1 MKPGKSNGSALPRRF
16 RHLLIQLARQAQ
28 SDLARIPSHPARA
41 IHALRTRMKKLPAIV
56 HLVESRLSERSRHAV
71 LASAKRLRK
80 AFASQRDAQVAA
92 EMGFPPKPPAK
103 QRPTRP
109 LFQEAARLLGLLE
122 AGTLDGLTRKEVRD
136 AYVRTYR
143 SGRKRMKASLD
154 DPDPAL
160 LHAWRKSVKELYYQ
174 SLALHRV
181 RGMTRRIR
189 RARRLGR
196 WLGRD
201 HDWELIIE
209 RLPAAAKRI
218 KPERN
223 RLRRRIF
230 KLGGKLYSVRPEDL
244 GRDLA

>member
-1 MKPGKSNGSALPRRF
+1 M
-16 RHLLIQLARQAQ
+16 IQLARQARN
-28 SDLARIPSHPARA
+28 DLARIPRHPARA

-56 HLVESRLSERSRHAV
+56 HLVESRLSTRSGRAI
-71 LASAKRLRK
+71 LACAKRLRK

-92 EMGFPPKPPAK
+92 EMGFPAKPPSERRAA
-103 QRPTRP
+103 TP
-109 LFQEAARLLGLLE
+109 LLDEASRLIRLIELQ
-122 AGTLDGLTRKEVRD
+122 TLDGLTGREVRD
-136 AYVRTYR
+136 AYIRTYR
-143 SGRKRMKASLD
+143 AGRKRMKACLD

-160 LHAWRKSVKELYYQ
+160 LHAWRRPVKELYYQ

-181 RGMTRRIR
+181 PGMTRRIR

-201 HDWELIIE
+201 HDWQLIIE
-209 RLPAAAKRI
+209 RLPAAGKRI

-230 KLGGKLYSVRPEDL
+230 KVARKLYSARPEA
-244 GRDLA
+244 LAKKVG